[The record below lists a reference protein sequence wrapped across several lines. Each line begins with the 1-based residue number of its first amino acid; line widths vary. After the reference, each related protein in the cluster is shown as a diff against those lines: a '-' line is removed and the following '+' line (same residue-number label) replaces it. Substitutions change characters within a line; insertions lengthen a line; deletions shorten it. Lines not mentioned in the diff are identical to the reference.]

1 MNAIRAGHLFSCI
14 ASLAVLVVVASST
27 FATPIVTS
35 LAEHGTLVNLQPA
48 IASSASSPQPAS
60 PPAPAASQSA
70 ALVDETFAYVTRT
83 HEWTAVRTTDATGL
97 LTSSTAAGT
106 TLQPFPSYL
115 NGLEYIQ
122 VANEHRTVEDYSI
135 DATFSQ
141 PVKAYLFVDNRIN
154 GDLDDNTH
162 PNTDDP
168 LLTGQVAW
176 IVNDG
181 WTRVNTGF
189 MPNGQADYLGVDEGA
204 TVASADLRTH
214 APTTAL
220 VAGSGNGLNQFM
232 AIYSKTFTAGTH
244 VAFIK
249 KLGIT
254 NTDMYGIAIA
264 PIPEPAS
271 VLLALVGACAM
282 AALGRRRAA

>member
-1 MNAIRAGHLFSCI
+1 MNAIRAGHLFSSI
-14 ASLAVLVVVASST
+14 TSLSVVVIVASST
-27 FATPIVTS
+27 FAAPIVTS
-35 LAEHGTLVNLQPA
+35 LTEHGTLVNTQPA
-48 IASSASSPQPAS
+48 IVSSASSPQPAS

-83 HEWTAVRTTDATGL
+83 HEWTAVRTDAAGL
-97 LTSSTAAGT
+97 LTTSTAAGT

-141 PVKAYLFVDNRIN
+141 AVKAYLFVDNRIN
-154 GDLDDNTH
+154 GDLDNNSH
-162 PNTDDP
+162 ANTDDP
-168 LLTGQVAW
+168 LLTGEVAW

-181 WTRVNTGF
+181 WARVNTGF

-214 APTTAL
+214 TPTTAL
-220 VAGSGNGLNQFM
+220 IAGSGNGLNQFM
-232 AIYSKTFTAGTH
+232 AIYSKTFSAGTH

-271 VLLALVGACAM
+271 VMLALAGVCGV
-282 AALGRRRAA
+282 AAIGRRRGA